1 MLSLDSLFLNI
12 VIFERNKTTL
22 EKITSYKPLWSLPV
36 VVAALG
42 YFVDIYDL
50 LLFGI
55 VRVPSL
61 QGLGFNEKEITHV
74 GTMIVN
80 WQMGGLLLGGILWG
94 ILGDKKGRLS
104 VLFGSIVMYSIA
116 NIMCGFLPYFP
127 NDKENLTYTY
137 IALRFI
143 AGIGLAGELGAGITL
158 VSEVLPKEL
167 RALGTSLVAGI
178 GLSGAVVANL
188 TVKLTPDWNIA
199 YFIGGGMG
207 IGLLLLRIGVLESG
221 IFNESRKLEVRRG
234 SFLMFFTNWNR
245 FWRYIRC
252 IGIGLPTWFC
262 IGILA
267 MFGNVFGEALGIK
280 EGINPGD
287 AIMWGYIGISA
298 GDIFSGVL
306 SHWLKS
312 RRKSI
317 LWMMAFTLISVV
329 WILSGTI
336 HSASMYYFMCC
347 WFGFGT
353 GYWAMFVTIGAEQFG
368 TNIRSTAAT
377 TIPNMV
383 RGTVILMTIGFE
395 SLIGSGYAVLAAAG
409 IVGFV
414 SFAIGI
420 YSTWSIPETH
430 GRDLDFVEE

>member
-1 MLSLDSLFLNI
+1 M
-12 VIFERNKTTL
+12 KQ
-22 EKITSYKPLWSLPV
+22 ITSYKPLWSLPV
-36 VVAALG
+36 IVAALG

-55 VRVPSL
+55 VRKPSL
-61 QGLGFNEKEITHV
+61 EGLGFTPEEVNTV
-74 GTMIVN
+74 GTMILN
-80 WQMGGLLLGGILWG
+80 WQMAGLLLGGILWG

-104 VLFGSIVMYSIA
+104 VLFGSIIMYSLA
-116 NIMCGFLPYFP
+116 NVCCGFLPYFP
-127 NDKENLTYTY
+127 NDKENLTMMY
-137 IALRFI
+137 ISLRFL

-167 RALGTSLVAGI
+167 RALGTSIVAGV
-178 GLSGAVVANL
+178 GLSGAIVANI
-188 TVKLTPDWNIA
+188 TVKMTTDWSIS

-207 IGLLLLRIGVLESG
+207 LCLLLLRIGVLESG
-221 IFNESRKLEVRRG
+221 IYNQTKTKKVKRG
-234 SFLMFFTNWNR
+234 SFILFFNNWDR

-267 MFGNVFGEALGIK
+267 MFGNIFGEALGIK
-280 EGINPGD
+280 GGINPGD
-287 AIMWGYIGISA
+287 AIMWGYVGISF
-298 GDIFSGVL
+298 GDIFSGIL
-306 SHWLKS
+306 SHLMKS
-312 RRKSI
+312 RKKAI

-336 HSASMYYFMCC
+336 QSASMYYFMCC

-383 RGTVILMTIGFE
+383 RGMVIFMTLGFE
-395 SLIGSGYAVLAAAG
+395 SIMESGKSALFAAG
-409 IVGFV
+409 VIGII

-420 YSTWSIPETH
+420 YCTWSIPETH
-430 GRDLDFVEE
+430 GRDLDFIEE

>member
-1 MLSLDSLFLNI
+1 LRLGGEFI
-12 VIFERNKTTL
+12 IRIFNPSKRATL
-22 EKITSYKPLWSLPV
+22 EKLSYKPLFSLPV

-50 LLFGI
+50 LLFNI
-55 VRVPSL
+55 VRNPSVAEL
-61 QGLGFNEKEITHV
+61 GLDAETGID
-74 GTMIVN
+74 ISN

-94 ILGDKKGRLS
+94 ILGDKRGRLS
-104 VLFGSIVMYSIA
+104 VLFGSILLYSCA
-116 NIMCGFLPYFP
+116 NIACGFLPYFP
-127 NDKENLTYTY
+127 EGSKLFSYS
-137 IALRFI
+137 ALRFI

-167 RALGTSLVAGI
+167 RALGTSLVAGL
-178 GLSGAVVANL
+178 GLLGAVVANF
-188 TVKLTPDWNIA
+188 TVELAGKTNWEIS

-207 IGLLLLRIGVLESG
+207 IALLLLRVGVAESG
-221 IFNESRKLEVRRG
+221 MFKQVSANHAVSRG
-234 SFLMFFTNWNR
+234 NFFSFFTKWER
-245 FWRYIRC
+245 FVRYMKC

-267 MFGNVFGEALGIK
+267 FLSDKFGAALGISGK
-280 EGINPGD
+280 IEPGK

-298 GDIFSGVL
+298 GDLFSGIL

-312 RRKSI
+312 RKKAI
-317 LWMMAFTLISVV
+317 LWMMGFTLVSVV
-329 WILSGTI
+329 WLLFGGIKTP
-336 HSASMYYFMCC
+336 AMYYFLCV

-383 RGTVILMTIGFE
+383 RGTVVLMTLACVGLTKFTG
-395 SLIGSGYAVLAAAG
+395 LVYAGA
-409 IVGFV
+409 IVGLV
-414 SFAIGI
+414 CFAIGI
-420 YSTWSIPETH
+420 WSTATVAETH
-430 GRDLDFVEE
+430 GRDLDFVEED